1 GLAGEAAEGYVGTIP
16 FAFVDED
23 TPGIHE
29 AVAYARSQG
38 RDVAKLTLRFVQGWT
53 TMKVVGEALRRA
65 GGQTDGESLK
75 AALETLRHFDTGGVC
90 DTITFTPQ
98 SHQGAR
104 KLRIYHVKQGRWQ
117 PITPF
122 IEATR

>member
-1 GLAGEAAEGYVGTIP
+1 M
-16 FAFVDED
+16 D
-23 TPGIHE
+23 TVLG
-29 AVAYARSQG
+29 V
-38 RDVAKLTLRFVQGWT
+38 LTLYDSADKLPNGKSSDYITLGRWNGNKCPGFVQGWT

-98 SHQGAR
+98 SRKGAR
-104 KLRIYHVKQGRWQ
+104 KLRIYQVKQGKWQ